1 MASTLLSPGVAIQ
14 ERDLTLGSV
23 ETVETNVGAIVGAFQ
38 KGPVGVPTRVSSE
51 SDLLNVF
58 GQPNDSNAGTWWVAS
73 SFLSYGGVL
82 DVVRAAGTGLLN
94 ARVGG
99 TGVLIEN
106 EADYEGNFYF
116 PTGANTN
123 AWEYAAKESGTYGN
137 SLRVATIDRGADQN
151 LYLATTPV
159 ATINPGDLIANAAA
173 TKTAYVHAWDAN
185 ARRLSIIWATGGR
198 WTASANGG
206 DSLDDGADPDVTI
219 SSEMDWYSEQ
229 EIYPGLRWNQLA
241 GRPGTSLYVGDRGG
255 AFDEI
260 HAVVYDVD
268 GGVTGTPLTVLEKFL
283 YGSKASDAKTTEGSS
298 NYYPGNIKN
307 GSAYVYWGKHEDD
320 VWDISANAFATGGGN
335 LGATS
340 GTTFDVIGRVNYV
353 LSAGADAYN
362 LSDSEVLAG
371 YDLLSDSE
379 TVSVDYLLMGDSGS
393 SRTAS
398 LAKAAR
404 VLQIASARKDCIGFV
419 SAHRTDVV
427 GVSDSMTATNNMINY
442 FDQLQSTSYGVFDAG
457 WKYVYDRFNDKYR
470 WVPCNGDVAGL
481 CAATTANGDPW
492 FSPAGLN
499 RGAIRN
505 AIKLA
510 YSPKRSE
517 RDALYQARINPVT
530 SLPGQGIILFGDK
543 TALAS
548 PSAFDRIN
556 VRRLFLVVEKTISNA
571 AKGVLFELN
580 DEFTRNNFNNV
591 VEPFL
596 REIQA
601 RRGVTDFLV
610 VCDASNNT
618 TAVID
623 ANEFVAEIYIK
634 PARSINF
641 ITLTFVATRSGV
653 SFDEV
658 VPRRV

>member
-38 KGPVGVPTRVSSE
+38 KGPVGVPTRISSE

-82 DVVRAAGTGLLN
+82 DVVRAAGSGLLN

-123 AWEYAAKESGTYGN
+123 LWEYAAKESGTYGN

-151 LYLATTPV
+151 LYLATPPV
-159 ATINPGDLIANAAA
+159 ATITPGDLVANAAA
-173 TKTAYVHAWDAN
+173 TKTAYVHAWDATT
-185 ARRLSIIWATGGR
+185 RRLSIIWATGGR
-198 WTASANGG
+198 WTPSANGG
-206 DSLDDGADPDVTI
+206 DSLDDGSDPDVTI

-260 HAVVYDVD
+260 HAVVYDHD

-283 YGSKASDAKTTEGSS
+283 YGSKASDAKTTEGSA

-307 GSAYVYWGKHEDD
+307 GSSYVYWGKHEDD
-320 VWDISANAFATGGGN
+320 VWDISTNAFAAGGGN
-335 LGATS
+335 LGAVS
-340 GTTFDVIGRVNYV
+340 GTTFDVIGRVNYT

-362 LSDSEVLAG
+362 LSDGEVLSG
-371 YDLLSDSE
+371 YDLLSDTE
-379 TVSVDYLLMGDSGS
+379 TVAIDYLLMGDSGS

-398 LAKAAR
+398 LSKAAR
-404 VLQIASARKDCIGFV
+404 VLQIASSRKDCIGFV

>member
-82 DVVRAAGTGLLN
+82 DVVRAAGSGLLN

-173 TKTAYVHAWDAN
+173 TKTAYVHAWDATT
-185 ARRLSIIWATGGR
+185 RRLSIIWATGGR

-206 DSLDDGADPDVTI
+206 DSLDDGSDPDVTI